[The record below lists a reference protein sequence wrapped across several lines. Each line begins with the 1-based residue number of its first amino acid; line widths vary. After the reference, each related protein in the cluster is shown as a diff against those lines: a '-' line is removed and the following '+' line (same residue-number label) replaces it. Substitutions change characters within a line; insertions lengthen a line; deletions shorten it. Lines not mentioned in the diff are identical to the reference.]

1 MEQFW
6 AEFGQTIISN
16 LLEFS
21 VYLIIVI
28 IFCVALMKCI
38 MPVMRSRSCLKK
50 ATRRLRHS
58 EKRDIWQDKYFL
70 GKRSPLS
77 AHWNA
82 YLNSRLFANDE
93 YHNASPLDDYIN
105 EDTAI
110 YEPGFATLGDS
121 VPGIMVSMGF
131 LGTLF
136 GIVMG
141 LSEIDMSNAEMMVV
155 FISDLLKGMKYAFT
169 TSIVGVIGSLSF
181 QVLQRW
187 VQNSTARA
195 LVSFQDAMRTEAHV
209 ITVDPMTQITI
220 YQQEQTAQLQA
231 IAEEITG
238 NMTQKL
244 TRTLESCLQPL
255 SQSMDRFITATTR
268 EQIRGI
274 DLIVNNFVNRMN
286 ESLNGQFR
294 NLAQTIE
301 ETSRWHQETQETV
314 RAAIDGM
321 GRVSRDIVE
330 IQQMAQSI
338 ISRFD
343 GYLNRLGAA
352 QQQIDKGF
360 ENVTVCVH
368 NMETVSRQQSNYITH
383 IGLMQ
388 ENFIREMNAFQSR
401 MDAFTTA
408 YIQNTD
414 RSAAALEKASDDLR
428 ASGERM
434 KENGAQMLASHEAF
448 ARSVHSELQQT
459 YGVFDASLTE
469 SIDKMKQI
477 ISSMSESLKD
487 VPQVMGE
494 AAAQYAEE
502 MDQLIR
508 YMQQVSSMLENSTA
522 PTDTADGGEK

>member
-38 MPVMRSRSCLKK
+38 VPVVRSRGCLKR

-58 EKRDIWQDKYFL
+58 KERDIWQDKNFL

-141 LSEIDMSNAEMMVV
+141 LSEIDMSNAEMMMV

-187 VQNSTARA
+187 AQNSTRRA
-195 LVSFQDAMRTEAHV
+195 LVSFQDAMRTEARV
-209 ITVDPMTQITI
+209 VTVDPMTQITI

-231 IAEEITG
+231 IAEEITVH
-238 NMTQKL
+238 MTEKL
-244 TRTLESCLQPL
+244 SRTLEASLNPL

-301 ETSRWHQETQETV
+301 ETSRWHQDTQETV
-314 RAAIDGM
+314 RSAIDGM
-321 GRVSRDIVE
+321 NRVSRDIVE
-330 IQQMAQSI
+330 IQQMSQSI

-343 GYLNRLGAA
+343 GYLTRLGAA

-360 ENVTVCVH
+360 DSVVGSVRSMEN
-368 NMETVSRQQSNYITH
+368 VSRQQINYISH
-383 IGLMQ
+383 IGQLQ
-388 ENFIREMNAFQSR
+388 ENFIREMGAFQSR
-401 MDAFTTA
+401 MDAFTAA
-408 YIQNTD
+408 YVQKTD
-414 RSAAALEKASDDLR
+414 QSAAALEKASEDLR
-428 ASGERM
+428 ISGERM
-434 KENGAQMLASHEAF
+434 KENGQQLLASHEAF
-448 ARSVHSELQQT
+448 ARSIHNELQQT

-469 SIDKMKQI
+469 SIDKMKQVI
-477 ISSMSESLKD
+477 ASISEGMKN

-502 MDQLIR
+502 MDQLIG
-508 YMQQVSSMLENSTA
+508 YMQQVSQMLENASTDA
-522 PTDTADGGEK
+522 VNGGEQ